1 MIEYG
6 IVDEDA
12 YDAQNGILIV
22 LKEANDWSAEDF
34 QDGVTLCG
42 LCARPDRRHSYTPRD
57 VV

>member
-12 YDAQNGILIV
+12 YDAENGILIV

-34 QDGVTLCG
+34 QDGVTYADYVRDLVD
-42 LCARPDRRHSYTPRD
+42 AKHPRD
-57 VV
+57 SIL